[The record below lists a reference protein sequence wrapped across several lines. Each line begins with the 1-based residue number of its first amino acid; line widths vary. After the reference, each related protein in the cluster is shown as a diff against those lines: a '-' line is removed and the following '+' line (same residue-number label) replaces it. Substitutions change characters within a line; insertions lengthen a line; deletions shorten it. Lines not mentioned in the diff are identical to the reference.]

1 MKIVQIVTQLEAG
14 GAQKVAWL
22 LNDGLRA
29 KGHEADLWFLY
40 PKTSARL
47 GRSDPRC
54 LYPARPNARALP
66 GIVHRLRDE
75 FLGTPIDALITHT
88 HYANILGQSAA
99 ALARVPIR
107 VAVHHNLA
115 SDSPFAARSADSL
128 LGASPVYTHIVCVSS
143 VTRRS
148 FRDYLPAY
156 RRKLRTIANGIKWR
170 PPGGHEY
177 VRARWNIPEHL
188 RLVVNVGRLA
198 PQKNQATLLVA
209 ASLLHDVFLVIVG
222 EGDLR
227 ASLEASA
234 ASLGIQ
240 DRVLF
245 TGELSTPEVSQLLRM
260 ADVFALPSLWEAMP
274 MAALEAMSA
283 GRPVVA
289 SDIPALRETLGNAME
304 PCDSRDPNDLA
315 RAIRILLTDR
325 FRAAGRVQ
333 NGLRRSHEFSLD
345 RMVERYTSL
354 LENAARSHHYREHDE
369 HEHEAESSLQLP

>member
-29 KGHEADLWFLY
+29 KGHDAALWFLFL
-40 PKTSARL
+40 KTPARL
-47 GRSDPRC
+47 GRSEPRC
-54 LYPARPNARALP
+54 LYPARPSARALP
-66 GIVHRLRDE
+66 GIVHGLREE
-75 FLGTPIDALITHT
+75 FLRTPIDALITHT

-99 ALARVPIR
+99 ALAHVPIR
-107 VAVHHNLA
+107 VAVHHNCA
-115 SDSPFAARSADSL
+115 SNSPFAARCADSL
-128 LGASPVYTHIVCVSS
+128 LGASPAYTHIVCVSS

-148 FRDYLPAY
+148 FHGYLPAY
-156 RRKLRTIANGIKWR
+156 RRKLRIIANGIKWR
-170 PPGGHEY
+170 PPGGHEN

-198 PQKNQATLLVA
+198 PQKNQGNLLVA
-209 ASLLHDVFLVIVG
+209 ASLLPDVFLVIVG

-227 ASLEASA
+227 PTLEAQA
-234 ASLGIQ
+234 ASLGIE
-240 DRVLF
+240 DRVMF
-245 TGELSTPEVSQLLRM
+245 TGELPMPEVSQLVRM
-260 ADVFALPSLWEAMP
+260 ADIFALPSLWEAMP

-289 SDIPALRETLGNAME
+289 SDIPALRETLGDAME
-304 PCDSRDPNDLA
+304 PCDGTHPYDIA
-315 RAIRILLTDR
+315 RAIRVLLSDR

-354 LENAARSHHYREHDE
+354 LESAARSHHFHEHDE
-369 HEHEAESSLQLP
+369 PEAESSLQLP